1 MPRPGR
7 RTSQVLST
15 LVTLLLLAGLWWLQ
29 SQGDDEDGGTARE
42 DSSAVAT
49 PTDGARSPTS
59 SVDEHGLPYVDLAD
73 LLQDV
78 FVRVH
83 RYAGRLDREAHLSGW
98 LYSVARSAL
107 VDFQRRRRRPASTSD
122 VEPED
127 EEQALAEHAGIAGGL
142 RELVASL
149 PERYARAVTL
159 VDLDGLGFREA
170 AAALGLSNPQRRMK
184 KIRSTSTSPVAL
196 ISPV

>member
-73 LLQDV
+73 L
-78 FVRVH
+78 
-83 RYAGRLDREAHLSGW
+83 
-98 LYSVARSAL
+98 
-107 VDFQRRRRRPASTSD
+107 P
-122 VEPED
+122 
-127 EEQALAEHAGIAGGL
+127 
-142 RELVASL
+142 
-149 PERYARAVTL
+149 
-159 VDLDGLGFREA
+159 REA
-170 AAALGLSNPQRRMK
+170 AETVDLIDAGGPFPYPRNDDQSFGNFEGLLPDRPRGYYREYTVETPGLSHRGARRIVAGDGGELYWTEDHYQSFER
-184 KIRSTSTSPVAL
+184 IRR
-196 ISPV
+196 